1 MKLNIPIILYLLFL
15 VLVCM
20 NKPKV
25 IEGAIFSSPSNCP
38 TVGRILNRINI
49 RYDELCS
56 GTVSTPS
63 PTECAIASPILNFI
77 RNEYNYVCNQPGGS
91 TEGSGVVTNSV

>member
-25 IEGAIFSSPSNCP
+25 IEGAIFFNSPSNCP
-38 TVGRILNRINI
+38 VVDRALNRAD
-49 RYDELCS
+49 RKYRELCS

-77 RNEYNYVCNQPGGS
+77 RNEYNYVCNQEPNGDDNNVKPS
-91 TEGSGVVTNSV
+91 E